1 MRQIAPSLMAVLPI
15 LCGLGLQGCAS
26 HVPSLPPVSTAPT
39 AAAPTQVTSKKTG
52 KTFQI
57 VHLAETDDE
66 LEKFEPP
73 AGGLGAASPDNF
85 HGTDRKAAKTSISNG
100 PTETFADLAA
110 LFDSGLLLP
119 DKQMTKHHPP
129 ISKVATSNR
138 VDEEQHNVVV
148 TAYLYASSKEPDNDF
163 HCIFGAAPGQPAQF
177 LNVEITG
184 LPLSGAAKAQ
194 LKTVRDK
201 FKEFFGPDNLPGSG
215 YSKFDPPIPVKIA
228 GSIFFDIDHPA
239 GVVGPT
245 GLRPKTAWEI
255 HPVTDIEFEP

>member
-1 MRQIAPSLMAVLPI
+1 MRRIAVSSMGVVTI
-15 LCGLGLQGCAS
+15 LCGLGLHGCAS
-26 HVPSLPPVSTAPT
+26 HVTSPPPVSAAPT

-57 VHLAETDDE
+57 LHLAEKDDE
-66 LEKFEPP
+66 LEKFEAPT
-73 AGGLGAASPDNF
+73 GGLGAASPDNF

-100 PTETFADLAA
+100 PTQTFADLAA

-119 DKQMTKHHPP
+119 DKQMTKHHPA
-129 ISKVATSNR
+129 ISKAETSDR

-148 TAYLYASSKEPDNDF
+148 TAFLYASSKEPDNDF
-163 HCIFGAAPGQPAQF
+163 HCIFGAAPDKPPQF
-177 LNVEITG
+177 LNVEVTA
-184 LPLSGAAKAQ
+184 LPLNGDAKAQ

-215 YSKFDPPIPVKIA
+215 YNKFDPPIPVKIT

-239 GVVGPT
+239 GAVGPT
-245 GLRPKTAWEI
+245 GLKPKTAWEI